1 MKRYPVYRSSAAS
14 YSRAMGNLA
23 VPVVILAILLQR
35 AGATETST
43 TALSILAGGLFGVI
57 AIALAAWACYR
68 LWVKGG
74 TGWKSAIWGSLA
86 GLLAL
91 APILA
96 VIILFRV
103 APPVQDLT
111 TSAENPPEIEGVAN
125 TGAHPLETALA
136 SMIDKLARQPV
147 AAEDRLALQRQAYP
161 DIVPRRYRIPPARLH
176 AAVHEAVKQE
186 GWELT
191 SETPPD
197 LLDDATRLQVVSR
210 SPVLGFVSDIAV
222 RIRPDRLGSLMD
234 VRATSRGHLPDLTGN
249 AGRIRKLLARID
261 GVLLSTYGDLEQL
274 TVLEGDDLEPESEAV
289 DGSPDQQDLLPVP
302 GFKPY
307 FEGEETIEPEQD
319 LDPAALDG

>member
-35 AGATETST
+35 LGATETST

-57 AIALAAWACYR
+57 AIALAVWAYYR

-74 TGWKSAIWGSLA
+74 TGWASAIWGSLA

-91 APILA
+91 APVIA
-96 VIILFRV
+96 IIILFRI
-103 APPVQDLT
+103 APPVQDLAT
-111 TSAENPPEIEGVAN
+111 NPENPPEIEGVGN
-125 TGAHPLETALA
+125 DGVHPLEAALA
-136 SMIDKLARQPV
+136 GIIDKLALQPA
-147 AAEDRLALQRQAYP
+147 AAEDRLTLQRQAYP

-176 AAVHEAVKQE
+176 AAVLEAVKLE

-191 SETPPD
+191 GETPPD
-197 LLDDATRLQVVSR
+197 LLDDATRLQVASR

-222 RIRPDRLGSLMD
+222 RIRPDAVGSLMD
-234 VRATSRGHLPDLTGN
+234 VRAVSRGHLPDLTGN

-274 TVLEGDDLEPESEAV
+274 TVLEGGDLEPEPEAA
-289 DGSPDQQDLLPVP
+289 DGSQDAQDALPVP

-307 FEGEETIEPEQD
+307 FEGEDTIEPEQD
-319 LDPAALDG
+319 L